1 MDILEERIIK
11 GNKDIN
17 IDGWKLLQYY
27 HYPSNEK
34 PAIIYNLAYWKNGN
48 VVEDTE
54 EFIDNKTIALDF
66 YESVEGEEINE

>member
-1 MDILEERIIK
+1 M
-11 GNKDIN
+11 
-17 IDGWKLLQYY
+17 QYY